1 MKKILLVAVLSVLF
15 CACNSVILKPG
26 VTYYADFEDTDWIG
40 GYTKEMYRI
49 ELTIYED
56 GSVSG
61 KMGALRENGEM
72 VPEDR
77 IGCAVL
83 EGQWSEVSK
92 NDKELIEIDATSR
105 GQDVGPMYVDKDKYL
120 YMNGINSKALKLQKK

>member
-15 CACNSVILKPG
+15 CACNSLILKPG

-40 GYTKEMYRI
+40 GYTKKMYRI

-61 KMGALRENGEM
+61 KMGTLRENGEM

-77 IGCAVL
+77 IGCAVF

>member
-26 VTYYADFEDTDWIG
+26 VTYYADFEDTDCFG
-40 GYTKEMYRI
+40 GYTKKMYRI

-61 KMGALRENGEM
+61 KMGTLQENGELL
-72 VPEDR
+72 PEDR
-77 IGCAVL
+77 IGCVVL

-92 NDKELIEIDATSR
+92 NDKELIEIDATLS
-105 GQDVGPMYVDKDKYL
+105 GQDVDPMYVDKDKYL